1 MGTVHKVEHRVFQMW
16 LQSGFVNQIEEDVG
30 IGGDLDTRVSFDVE
44 DEAALVDGKVA
55 HPLNLLGE
63 LV

>member
-1 MGTVHKVEHRVFQMW
+1 MW

-44 DEAALVDGKVA
+44 DEAALVDGEVA
-55 HPLNLLGE
+55 HPFNLLGE